1 MHTYLSLLFCLFG
14 TVSSFQF
21 TSQPKSFY
29 QIKTAI
35 SKSNSDEDSPSSPPP
50 SLPSY
55 NKIPPKY
62 EKKMPLKAQWLPII
76 DMNAPEILDGSFAGD
91 VGFDPCGFAKSE
103 SALYWMREA
112 EIKHARLAM
121 LAAVGW
127 PLSELWHEKIA
138 DFFQLDSILAD
149 GGKAPSIL
157 NGGLSSTYAS
167 GILSA
172 SIVVSAYLEN
182 KSLNTGEVFWNA
194 KKSEDYIPGDYKF
207 DPLNFYNV
215 RGNKKIM
222 ETAEIKHGRL
232 AMIAIVTY
240 VLEELITG
248 LPVVQLTPNLF

>member
-1 MHTYLSLLFCLFG
+1 MYTYLSLLFCLFG
-14 TVSSFQF
+14 SVSSFQF
-21 TSQPKSFY
+21 TSQTKPTYSTLY
-29 QIKTAI
+29 MNEP
-35 SKSNSDEDSPSSPPP
+35 SNSDKNSNTEPKTFI
-50 SLPSY
+50 SY

-76 DMNAPEILDGSFAGD
+76 NMNAPEILDGSFAGD

-103 SALYWMREA
+103 NALYWMREA

-138 DFFQLDSILAD
+138 DFFHLDSILAE

-167 GILSA
+167 DILFA
-172 SIVVSAYLEN
+172 SIVVAAFLEN

-207 DPLNFYNV
+207 DPLNLYNIK
-215 RGNKKIM
+215 GNKKIM

-240 VLEELITG
+240 VVEEILTG
-248 LPVVQLTPNLF
+248 LPVVQQTPYLF